1 MPVYWHCGFVW
12 FYADS
17 CGHLSFTLK
26 FDLTTIK
33 TIIDNILHLDKSL
46 KYVWEISMKV
56 TKSRSFYHDK
66 VLPPQKVVMPYD
78 KSHVILSIIM
88 FARIL

>member
-1 MPVYWHCGFVW
+1 
-12 FYADS
+12 
-17 CGHLSFTLK
+17 
-26 FDLTTIK
+26 
-33 TIIDNILHLDKSL
+33 
-46 KYVWEISMKV
+46 MKV

-88 FARIL
+88 FARILSYNIFLPIIKAFLSAMFALEDFMEVIILIVIK